1 MAIGIGLLVTRRQ
14 NRHQKLLVPRSHGQ
28 RGEGLKETKFTLE
41 DLKTK
46 FPKVDVV
53 TVIQVPTRMWLFHC
67 YTGIY
72 NRCILLIRLTAV

>member
-1 MAIGIGLLVTRRQ
+1 MAIGVGFLVTRRQ
-14 NRHQKLLVPRSHGQ
+14 NSHQKLFVPRSHGQ
-28 RGEGLKETKFTLE
+28 RGEGLKETTFTLE
-41 DLKTK
+41 DLKK

-72 NRCILLIRLTAV
+72 NRCIPFIRLTSV